1 MKLIAPSYYN
11 HFSCIADKCK
21 HSCCIGWEIDID
33 DQTMEYYKSLSGNF
47 GKRLRDNIETTEDI
61 PHFKLLK
68 DERCPFLNNNNL
80 CDIILELGE
89 NNLCQICSD
98 HPRFRNFFNDRTEVG
113 LGLCCEEA
121 ARIILT
127 YKEKV
132 KLVEINAKE
141 ENKDLSDEEI
151 AFFKLRNDIFTL
163 LQNRTKT
170 IDQRI
175 SDIIK
180 SYDIYIP
187 EKTYSNWSDIYLS
200 LERLDDIWTNKLL
213 ALKELCSYKE
223 QPDELAY
230 EQLLVYFIYRHL
242 ADGLYDGRIKQR
254 IAFAILSLKIIRE
267 ISCVCGDDITQIAR
281 LYSSEIEYSDENID
295 TLLNIL

>member
-11 HFSCIADKCK
+11 NFSCIADKCK

-33 DQTMEYYKSLSGNF
+33 DQTMEYYKSLSGDF
-47 GKRLRDNIETTEDI
+47 GKRLRDNIEITEDI